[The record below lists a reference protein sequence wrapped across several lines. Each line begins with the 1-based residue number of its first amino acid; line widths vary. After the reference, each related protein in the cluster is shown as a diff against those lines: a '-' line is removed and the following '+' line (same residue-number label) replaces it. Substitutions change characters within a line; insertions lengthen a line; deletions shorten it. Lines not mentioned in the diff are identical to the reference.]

1 MPLNNCKAFLTL
13 TWSEARAPQ
22 IDNPAITTIN
32 APTNVALKKID
43 TKLY

>member
-1 MPLNNCKAFLTL
+1 MRLNNSEAFLTL

-22 IDNPAITTIN
+22 IDNPAIMTIN
-32 APTNVALKKID
+32 ALTNVTIKKID

>member
-1 MPLNNCKAFLTL
+1 MRLNNFEAFLTL

-22 IDNPAITTIN
+22 IDYPAITTIN
-32 APTNVALKKID
+32 APTNVTLKKID